1 LQGPVV
7 QSALV
12 LHWTHPREALQAA
25 VGDEQVSAVPATQPV
40 AASQV
45 LAGV

>member
-12 LHWTHPREALQAA
+12 LHWTHPEAALQAP
-25 VGDEQVSAVPATQPV
+25 VGDVQVSGVPATQPV